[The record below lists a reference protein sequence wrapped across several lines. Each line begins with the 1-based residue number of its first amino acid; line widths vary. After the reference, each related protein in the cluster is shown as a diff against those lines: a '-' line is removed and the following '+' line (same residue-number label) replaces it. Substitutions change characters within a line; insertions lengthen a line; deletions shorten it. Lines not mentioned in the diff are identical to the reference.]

1 LSKTKEENT
10 VNKNELISAVRS
22 KTGGY
27 RDQVEASVNAVL
39 DTITATVASG
49 ETVNIVGFGSFSAK
63 NRAAR
68 TGHNPA
74 TGEEISIPAARV
86 PVFKAGKGF
95 KDAVNNK

>member
-1 LSKTKEENT
+1 M
-10 VNKNELISAVRS
+10 NKNELISVVRR

-27 RDQVEASVNAVL
+27 RDQAEASVNAVL
-39 DTITATVASG
+39 DTIISTLASG
-49 ETVNIVGFGSFSAK
+49 EAVNIFGFGSFSVK
-63 NRAAR
+63 ERVAR